1 MKKNLIFAEV
11 VKETLKNIM
20 YSNKKTVLF
29 GLGVDDPKGIFGT
42 TKGLKEI
49 FGPKRVFDI
58 PASENAMTGV
68 AIGMSLNGIIPIM
81 CHQRM
86 DFFLLAFDQLINN
99 AAKWKFMFGGQQKS
113 PIIIRLIVGRG
124 WGQGPTHSQN
134 FQNMLANVPGLKI
147 FIPSLPSTMRD
158 ILNSSINSSDPVL
171 IIEHRWLHNIE
182 EKIDL
187 KFKREIKAA
196 TKKVSG
202 KQLTIISS
210 SYSTIEIMK
219 LYKVLKQNKISFD
232 HIDLNVLRPLNDNI
246 IFNSV
251 KKTGKLLV
259 LDNSVHKTCSF
270 GGHLISE
277 LISKKNNIFK
287 SEPINLTLPDIP
299 SPSSFYLTK
308 DFYNSEKKI
317 LKSISILVGKKINYN
332 HDIKIHDIPDPSFR
346 GPF

>member
-317 LKSISILVGKKINYN
+317 LKSISKLVVKKINYN